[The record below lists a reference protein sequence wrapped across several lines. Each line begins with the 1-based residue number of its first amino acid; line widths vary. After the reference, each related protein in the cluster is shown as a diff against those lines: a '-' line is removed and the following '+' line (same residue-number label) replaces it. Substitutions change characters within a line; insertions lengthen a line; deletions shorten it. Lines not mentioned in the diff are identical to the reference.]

1 MIGKPS
7 EIKRARAF
15 DTKRYI
21 RFIGRTNAGS
31 SLCSS
36 TADAPLSQQIRHEES
51 EMKKTALLIAAI
63 ASLAMVSEASAWS
76 RNRSVST
83 SQGTAHFSASGSC
96 AGGSCSRS
104 ATRTGPRGNS
114 LSATS
119 SATCNS
125 ASQSCSRSKTYTGSN
140 GGSATVQG
148 SVSR

>member
-21 RFIGRTNAGS
+21 RFIGRTNARS

-36 TADAPLSQQIRHEES
+36 TADAPLSQQIRHEEP
-51 EMKKTALLIAAI
+51 EMKKTALLLAAI

-76 RNRSVST
+76 RNRSVS
-83 SQGTAHFSASGSC
+83 SAQGTAHFSASGSC

-119 SATCNS
+119 SATCSS

>member
-1 MIGKPS
+1 
-7 EIKRARAF
+7 
-15 DTKRYI
+15 
-21 RFIGRTNAGS
+21 
-31 SLCSS
+31 
-36 TADAPLSQQIRHEES
+36 
-51 EMKKTALLIAAI
+51 MKKSAILLAAI
-63 ASLAMVSEASAWS
+63 ASFAMVSEASAWS

-83 SQGTAHFSASGSC
+83 AQGTSHFSASGSC

-119 SATCNS
+119 SASCDS